1 MFFHKRSRLLIV
13 VPVIPYVGAILG
25 DRHAHANVYANER
38 KIKEQTGNIY
48 VKSARKAEVQ
58 TF

>member
-1 MFFHKRSRLLIV
+1 MIV
-13 VPVIPYVGAILG
+13 VPVIPYVGALLG

-48 VKSARKAEVQ
+48 VKSAGKAEVQ
-58 TF
+58 TFYGKYGP